1 MAATVGVVAVVAIAV
16 VGLALGGGSE
26 PTTKAEYEV
35 LVVNTR
41 DRIDFSLG
49 RLSKAQM
56 DRRPPRR

>member
-35 LVVNTR
+35 A
-41 DRIDFSLG
+41 G
-49 RLSKAQM
+49 RQHA
-56 DRRPPRR
+56 